1 MIHNRAKQQKLAAEG
16 CKGKTRP
23 RYETFSDILPDVY
36 HLYIYTSMNVKEV
49 GIPFLLK
56 KIV

>member
-36 HLYIYTSMNVKEV
+36 HLYIYTITINPTHPLSHQ
-49 GIPFLLK
+49 
-56 KIV
+56 